1 MTLGFLEDKA
11 DPGDIVR
18 DQNGYVLAL
27 LPYEQTTTYGQ
38 GVGRAPEAIVQAS
51 SHVELFDE
59 VLEVDASTHGILT
72 VRPTITDLASVTRAA
87 KKLRDEHPHALIGF
101 VGGEHSLTPALIEAF
116 QPNPPAAGAKPNL
129 GIVWID
135 AHADLRKEFHGRE
148 DNHACAGRNSMR
160 FGPIVQVGIR
170 TLAEEEWSLLKKTDR
185 VRAHRAWNKKARA
198 DLMALPKDVYL
209 TVDFDGFSPEVIRS
223 VGTPEPGG
231 LYWEEVMDILDTV
244 FRHKR
249 VVGFDAVELAP
260 TDADIASSF
269 TAARLVYKIMNYHA
283 AYALGDRRKK
293 GHKTASPA
301 RRKTRRRSPRK
312 PKRRAR
318 AARARRSQRRT
329 KARVSRMR
337 STSSGR

>member
-18 DQNGYVLAL
+18 DENRYVLAL

-59 VLEVDASTHGILT
+59 VLEVDASRHGILT
-72 VRPTITDLASVTRAA
+72 VRPSITDLASVTRAA
-87 KKLRDEHPHALIGF
+87 RKLREEHPHSLIGF
-101 VGGEHSLTPALIEAF
+101 VGGEHSLTPALVEAF
-116 QPNPPAAGAKPNL
+116 APPATGSKPNL

-135 AHADLRKEFHGRE
+135 AHADLRQEFHGRE
-148 DNHACAGRNSMR
+148 DNHACAGHNSMR

-185 VRAHRAWNKKARA
+185 VRAHRHWNKKARA
-198 DLMALPKDVYL
+198 DLLALPRDVYL
-209 TVDFDGFSPEVIRS
+209 TVDFDGFSPEVIRA

-244 FRHKR
+244 FRHKN
-249 VVGFDAVELAP
+249 VVAFDAVELAP
-260 TDADIASSF
+260 NDADIASSF
-269 TAARLVYKIMNYHA
+269 TAARLVYKVMNYHA
-283 AYALGDRRKK
+283 AYTLGDRRKK
-293 GHKTASPA
+293 AHRATSSSA
-301 RRKTRRRSPRK
+301 RKKHRRLPRK

-318 AARARRSQRRT
+318 TARARRSRRRT
-329 KARVSRMR
+329 KARSTRMR
-337 STSSGR
+337 TTSTAR